1 MLTERQIL
9 REWIPL
15 LLIWFLMALDLAIAS
30 ALVARDP
37 NPEVN
42 LAAFNITFGLSLL
55 LEAPIIMMLVVPLK
69 IVEGRHSFFL
79 LRKFCYGLN
88 LLLTSLMLLLL
99 VPVIFDF
106 WSVQLLNLDSKV
118 SSLVYRCLWFFLPW
132 AGIIGYRRFH
142 QGLMV
147 KVRDNRRIVYGTLVR
162 LCCLGIFSTL
172 FFQLSSLKVQKLFFE
187 YELGC
192 YC

>member
-88 LLLTSLMLLLL
+88 L
-99 VPVIFDF
+99 F
-106 WSVQLLNLDSKV
+106 NLSDAFAFGS
-118 SSLVYRCLWFFLPW
+118 
-132 AGIIGYRRFH
+132 
-142 QGLMV
+142 
-147 KVRDNRRIVYGTLVR
+147 
-162 LCCLGIFSTL
+162 
-172 FFQLSSLKVQKLFFE
+172 
-187 YELGC
+187 C
-192 YC
+192 YL

>member
-69 IVEGRHSFFL
+69 IVEGRHSFFC
-79 LRKFCYGLN
+79 FESFAMD
-88 LLLTSLMLLLL
+88 LT
-99 VPVIFDF
+99 
-106 WSVQLLNLDSKV
+106 
-118 SSLVYRCLWFFLPW
+118 FF
-132 AGIIGYRRFH
+132 
-142 QGLMV
+142 
-147 KVRDNRRIVYGTLVR
+147 
-162 LCCLGIFSTL
+162 
-172 FFQLSSLKVQKLFFE
+172 
-187 YELGC
+187 
-192 YC
+192 